1 MEVKITYSNLWLS
14 HYTDYQMGLYSII
27 SDLHDNK
34 NKNFKEISNYLNDY
48 STVTEYFL
56 NIVKQFNEI
65 VPKSNRTLLFFSFSF
80 QTTCLTNVKSFG
92 KKQQLIFD
100 EVKYLRDE
108 LKMSFKD
115 IGITLTEKG
124 YRSVRSNKELL
135 PNYIYSI
142 YTKGKIREE
151 RLTKEFDTHVEDIY
165 LSEF

>member
-1 MEVKITYSNLWLS
+1 MRL
-14 HYTDYQMGLYSII
+14 
-27 SDLHDNK
+27 K
-34 NKNFKEISNYLNDY
+34 NRNDY

-80 QTTCLTNVKSFG
+80 QTTCLTNVTKFG

-108 LKMSFKD
+108 LKMSFKE

-124 YRSVRSNKELL
+124 YRSVRSNKKLL

-142 YTKGKIREE
+142 YTR
-151 RLTKEFDTHVEDIY
+151 
-165 LSEF
+165 